1 MKQKKLI
8 TVLLLCLIFPNIVYA
23 DCTKEELKEF
33 RDIEEDYK
41 VTYEFD
47 SETKTYMIYFTNP
60 SPKEYGYKLIYYE
73 KSDSFLTTD
82 FTKLE
87 EEYLRQTNLSPG
99 EYTVEIYKKSETCQ
113 NKLKTINLKL
123 SKPNPYYNDKQCEG
137 IEEFV
142 LCQETYD
149 RDIDYE
155 TFTSR
160 INTYKKSLEKK
171 QQDNQEE
178 MQEEKNEIIEYI
190 TNNMFYIILFI
201 IFAFAIIMSIVTI
214 AKIFIKRRRLE

>member
-1 MKQKKLI
+1 M
-8 TVLLLCLIFPNIVYA
+8 N
-23 DCTKEELKEF
+23 
-33 RDIEEDYK
+33 
-41 VTYEFD
+41 
-47 SETKTYMIYFTNP
+47 YFWYHNP
-60 SPKEYGYKLIYYE
+60 SPKEFGYKLIYYE